1 MSLKLYMNL
10 TFNPILLSTAVQ
22 YNSAAVQLKLLDDD
36 VVAAADDHDDNDDDD
51 DDIDPEVP
59 DQQALSTEIAL

>member
-1 MSLKLYMNL
+1 VQQL
-10 TFNPILLSTAVQ
+10 TVSHRT
-22 YNSAAVQLKLLDDD
+22 VQLKLLDDD
-36 VVAAADDHDDNDDDD
+36 VVAADDDYDDNNDDDDDD